1 MKQPINKGHDLTAKW
16 MGTVSSDSKGYSWF
30 YSFFLTNV
38 PNGGTAPLI
47 PLFLVVAFSGTIIQV
62 GLVTAATSV
71 ASIPAF
77 IIWGNL
83 SDHLH
88 KRRLFIVEGFAGLA
102 IAMLVMAF
110 SVNFLMFFIA
120 NFLLGLLYTA
130 SAPAATAL
138 LMEQTPREL
147 WSRMLGKFS
156 KLGGAGY
163 LAGLLF
169 GALWFEAV
177 PSTVIDM
184 RFFFSVVGV
193 IALAGTALAF
203 FLIGE
208 GEGNGDLHEKHRMNR
223 WNAIASVPLGLNER
237 AKYLPSR
244 IGSFVRLATPS
255 SGERA
260 EVSRRLMLY
269 YLVTILMSTG
279 FTSFYAVYPNY
290 LVDYLGPR
298 FLIRE
303 PSVFAIYIGS
313 SLVST
318 LTYGSVSKFSSI
330 IGEKRLQS
338 AALVARVLLIP
349 SFFLFPLFL
358 HTGAEVF
365 LAMLG
370 LNAAMGICWA
380 VISVTGQSIVA
391 GMAGP
396 HTRGEAIGLYNSS
409 FGVGAISGALIAGL
423 VTEISGYFADFVFSS
438 LSIVSGVIVLSALDV
453 RSAAAPGKGESIAHE
468 ERRSEEKVLAHSPD

>member
-1 MKQPINKGHDLTAKW
+1 MSVSDGTG
-16 MGTVSSDSKGYSWF
+16 MGAVSSDSGRYNWF

-47 PLFLVVAFSGTIIQV
+47 PLFLVVAFSGTVLQV

-77 IIWGNL
+77 IVWGNL

-88 KRRLFIVEGFAGLA
+88 MRRVFIIEGFAGLA
-102 IAMLVMAF
+102 VSMLVMAF

-138 LMEQTPREL
+138 LIEQTPREL
-147 WSRMLGKFS
+147 WSTMLGKFS
-156 KLGGAGY
+156 RLGGAGY
-163 LAGLLF
+163 LAGLLL
-169 GALWFEAV
+169 GALWFEAL
-177 PSTVIDM
+177 PSTAFDM
-184 RFFFSVVGV
+184 RLFFTTVGI
-193 IALAGTALAF
+193 IAVAGTFLAVF
-203 FLIGE
+203 QIKEKRGE
-208 GEGNGDLHEKHRMNR
+208 TRSGRKGNH
-223 WNAIASVPLGLNER
+223 WNTIATVPLGLNER

-244 IGSFVRLATPS
+244 IGSFAKLATPT

-260 EVSRRLMLY
+260 ELGRRLMIY
-269 YLVTILMSTG
+269 YLVTILISTG

-298 FLIRE
+298 YGIRE
-303 PSVFAIYIGS
+303 PSVFIIYIGS
-313 SLVST
+313 SLAST
-318 LTYGSVSKFSSI
+318 LSYGAVSKFSSA
-330 IGEKRLQS
+330 IGEKKLQ
-338 AALVARVLLIP
+338 ATALAARVLLIP
-349 SFFLFPLFL
+349 SFFAAPFFL
-358 HTGAEVF
+358 HSSSEVF
-365 LAMLG
+365 ISMLG
-370 LNAAMGICWA
+370 LNAAMGLCWA

-409 FGVGAISGALIAGL
+409 LGIGAISGALTAGL
-423 VTEISGYFADFVFSS
+423 ITELSGYFTDFLFSS
-438 LSIVSGVIVLSALDV
+438 LSIVSGMLVLAGLDV
-453 RSAAAPGKGESIAHE
+453 RSARVAPASKTEENRRKGLMKRI
-468 ERRSEEKVLAHSPD
+468 RLMIGMN